1 MSLHSFCIHA
11 LLLSSRTLQ
20 VGHSMDGL
28 FCNTWLRSTCGSKV
42 HRVPFISPLLVL
54 LGQQRLVS
62 QLLSL
67 INTPVDKS
75 ERMNEKLPNP
85 AWILFFRHLCNT
97 EALWGSWLSLEV
109 PLWVPA
115 RQVWGASL
123 HGIRKQRVDATC
135 LIYLKKISL
144 LCLWGEIKFPRADA
158 AAPLPNNNLICSLE
172 SKETALVSTLTG
184 LIYLVYM
191 LYKRTHLLQA
201 T

>member
-1 MSLHSFCIHA
+1 MSLHSFCILA

-28 FCNTWLRSTCGSKV
+28 FCNTRLRSTCGSKV

-75 ERMNEKLPNP
+75 ERMNEELPNP

-135 LIYLKKISL
+135 PIYLKKKKSPFYVFEVKSSFPELML
-144 LCLWGEIKFPRADA
+144 LHLYPTITWFALWRVKKQ
-158 AAPLPNNNLICSLE
+158 LSWVL
-172 SKETALVSTLTG
+172 
-184 LIYLVYM
+184 
-191 LYKRTHLLQA
+191 
-201 T
+201 